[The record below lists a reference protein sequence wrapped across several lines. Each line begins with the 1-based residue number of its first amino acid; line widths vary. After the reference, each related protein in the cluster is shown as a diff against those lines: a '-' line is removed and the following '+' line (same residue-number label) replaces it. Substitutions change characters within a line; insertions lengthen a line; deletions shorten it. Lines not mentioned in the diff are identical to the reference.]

1 MEITPQDVQG
11 RARATKLAQADPAR
25 AAEAAYAIRHP
36 WYRCQALAS
45 AAEAE
50 PNRTRALKLLED
62 AFQAAEEQD
71 EINRVVTVASWP
83 LVPCLRLSPGLA
95 EEKVHM
101 YLRMA
106 ANEPHTLRRA
116 DALLAILV
124 AVKDVPSLKSQVIPE
139 IAEAVAH
146 GRGWRIER
154 IIAGVAS
161 LIRNDYP
168 QFLPGLL
175 SAHRENRAK
184 RKLLE
189 ELG

>member
-1 MEITPQDVQG
+1 MEITSQDVQG
-11 RARATKLAQADPAR
+11 RAQATKLAQADPAR
-25 AAEAAYAIRHP
+25 AAQAAYAIRHP

-50 PNRTRALKLLED
+50 PDRTRALKLLED
-62 AFQAAEEQD
+62 AFHAAEEQD

-95 EEKVHM
+95 EDKVRM
-101 YLRMA
+101 YLQMA

-124 AVKDVPSLKSQVIPE
+124 AVKDVPALKSQVIPAV
-139 IAEAVAH
+139 AESVAH

-154 IIAGVAS
+154 IIAGVAL
-161 LIRNDYP
+161 LIRHDYP
-168 QFLPGLL
+168 QFLPKLL

-184 RKLLE
+184 RRLLK
-189 ELG
+189 ELR

>member
-11 RARATKLAQADPAR
+11 RARATKLAQVDPSR

-50 PNRTRALKLLED
+50 PNRIRALKLLTD

-83 LVPCLRLSPGLA
+83 LAPCLRLSAGLA

-101 YLRMA
+101 YLQMA

-116 DALLAILV
+116 DALLAILF
-124 AVKDVPSLKSQVIPE
+124 AIKGVPVLKSQVLPAIT
-139 IAEAVAH
+139 EAV
-146 GRGWRIER
+146 
-154 IIAGVAS
+154 S
-161 LIRNDYP
+161 
-168 QFLPGLL
+168 
-175 SAHRENRAK
+175 NRSEEHTSELQSQSNLVC
-184 RKLLE
+184 RLLLE
-189 ELG
+189 KKN

>member
-11 RARATKLAQADPAR
+11 RARATKLAQSDPSR

-50 PNRTRALKLLED
+50 PNRRRALKLLED

-83 LVPCLRLSPGLA
+83 LTPCLRLDASLA
-95 EEKVHM
+95 EYKVRM

-116 DALLAILV
+116 DALLAILF
-124 AVKDVPSLKSQVIPE
+124 AVKDVPGLKSQILPA
-139 IAEAVAH
+139 IADAVRL

-154 IIAGVAS
+154 IIADVA
-161 LIRNDYP
+161 LMVRHDYP
-168 QFLPGLL
+168 EYLPALL
-175 SAHRENRAK
+175 VAHRENRAK
-184 RKLLE
+184 RKLLQ